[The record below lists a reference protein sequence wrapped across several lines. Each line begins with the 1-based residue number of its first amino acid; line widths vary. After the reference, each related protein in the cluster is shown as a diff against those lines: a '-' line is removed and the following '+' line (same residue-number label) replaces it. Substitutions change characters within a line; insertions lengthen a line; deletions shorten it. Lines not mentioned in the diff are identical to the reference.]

1 MIKGLVNME
10 LVLMKAIVI
19 LVSICYVMMALDYWK
34 ELNSRVLE
42 GIIISFNVL
51 MGLYM
56 SLYTL
61 TILTL
66 TNALLQLLLIYT
78 LSNLILLLFFSYKQ
92 KKTNKAANKKDELQ
106 RTLKNNL

>member
-1 MIKGLVNME
+1 ME
-10 LVLMKAIVI
+10 LILMKAIVI
-19 LVSICYVMMALDYWK
+19 LISICYVMMSLDYWK
-34 ELNSRVLE
+34 ELNSRILE

-56 SLYTL
+56 SLYTITL
-61 TILTL
+61 LTL

>member
-1 MIKGLVNME
+1 ME
-10 LVLMKAIVI
+10 LVIMKAIVI
-19 LVSICYVMMALDYWK
+19 LISICYVMMALDYWK

-42 GIIISFNVL
+42 VIIISFNVL

-56 SLYTL
+56 SLYTI

-66 TNALLQLLLIYT
+66 TNALLQLLMIYT
-78 LSNLILLLFFSYKQ
+78 LSNLILLLFFNYKQ